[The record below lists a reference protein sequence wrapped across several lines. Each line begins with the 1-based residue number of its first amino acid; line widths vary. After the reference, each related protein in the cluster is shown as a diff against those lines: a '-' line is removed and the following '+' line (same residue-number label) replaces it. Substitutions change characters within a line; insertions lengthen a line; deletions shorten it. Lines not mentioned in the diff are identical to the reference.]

1 MVIRE
6 EVAEE
11 DIWAQGGRSNKRFGR
26 SNEDEMDWSCGMQGK
41 KRNTCQILVGK
52 LAGKGALERPKD
64 RWQDNIKTNIN

>member
-26 SNEDEMDWSCGMQGK
+26 SNEDEMDWSCGM
-41 KRNTCQILVGK
+41 
-52 LAGKGALERPKD
+52 
-64 RWQDNIKTNIN
+64 